1 MRCCA
6 NFGRGTGPIFLDDLS
21 CSGHEASLFDCPHR
35 GIGSHNCVHDEDAGA
50 VCGSRLNLEHYA
62 ELLYN
67 NMRCLEC
74 TDGEVSLIGGSR
86 RNEGRVEVC
95 VNETWATVCD
105 NTFNESDAQVVCR
118 QLGYSQLG

>member
-1 MRCCA
+1 
-6 NFGRGTGPIFLDDLS
+6 
-21 CSGHEASLFDCPHR
+21 
-35 GIGSHNCVHDEDAGA
+35 
-50 VCGSRLNLEHYA
+50 
-62 ELLYN
+62 
-67 NMRCLEC
+67 MRCLEC
-74 TDGEVSLIGGSR
+74 IDGEVSLIGGSR